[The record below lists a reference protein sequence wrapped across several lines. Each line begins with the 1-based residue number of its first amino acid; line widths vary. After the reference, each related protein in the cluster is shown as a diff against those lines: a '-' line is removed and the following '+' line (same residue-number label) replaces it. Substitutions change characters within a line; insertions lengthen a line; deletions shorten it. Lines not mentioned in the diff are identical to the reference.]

1 MSDYEFIEVE
11 KESEKL
17 GRVSLD
23 RPDSQNA
30 LTPDMIDE
38 IDRAREEFEA
48 DDETRAIVFTGNGD
62 AFSVGADVSG
72 GIGGGDDEDP
82 NRSGVEMSRK
92 GQRAFGNLRRSDMP
106 VVAAVDGYA
115 LGGGLELT
123 MGCDLRVASER
134 SKFGLPEHT
143 LGLLPG
149 WGGTVRLAELV
160 GESVAKNVV
169 FTADHFDADQMH
181 DWGYLVDVYDDEE
194 FEQRAIEFAQRIAE
208 GPPLSQ
214 KYTKRSMYAGSQS
227 IEAGL
232 EVEAHAFG
240 HLLDT
245 EDLMEGMSAFYGDG
259 EPEFQGK

>member
-17 GRVSLD
+17 GRVTLD
-23 RPDSQNA
+23 RVDSQNA
-30 LTPDMIDE
+30 LTPEMIGE

-48 DDETRAIVFTGNGD
+48 DEETRAIVFTGKGD
-62 AFSVGADVSG
+62 TFSVGADVSG
-72 GIGGGDDEDP
+72 GMGGGEGDA

-92 GQRAFGNLRRSDMP
+92 GQRTFGNLRKSDMP
-106 VVAAVDGYA
+106 IIAAVDGYA
-115 LGGGLELT
+115 LGGGMELT

-134 SKFGLPEHT
+134 SKFGLPEHS

-149 WGGTVRLAELV
+149 WGGTVRLARLV

-169 FTADHFDADQMH
+169 FTADHFDADQMY
-181 DWGYLVDVYDDEE
+181 DWGYLVDVYENDE
-194 FEQRAIEFAQRIAE
+194 FEQQAVDFAQRIAE

-214 KYTKRSMYAGSQS
+214 MYTKRSMYAGAES
-227 IEAGL
+227 IDAGL

-245 EDLMEGMSAFYGDG
+245 EDLMEGISAFYGDG
-259 EPEFQGK
+259 EPDFEGK